1 MPLYRFSVTRR
12 KAVDAQV
19 NDETYVVA
27 STRSNALVA
36 FELPLSAQQRQRI
49 ESINIEEV
57 SATVLTGA

>member
-1 MPLYRFSVTRR
+1 MPLYRFTVTRR
-12 KAVDAQV
+12 KVVDAQV

-36 FELPLSAQQRQRI
+36 FELPLSSQQRQRI